1 MRIDWEKKPTY
12 EEIIRD
18 LEKDYKV
25 KLPDRVALNFY
36 DSFAHTQFQ
45 QMQQSISTSQQN
57 IDDGGEPLSKSARKK
72 LAKALDKHR
81 KVHAAAAAAGD
92 GGA

>member
-1 MRIDWEKKPTY
+1 MSTIHWKKRPTY
-12 EEIIRD
+12 EEVVAS

-45 QMQQSISTSQQN
+45 QMQQSVAASQQPV
-57 IDDGGEPLSKSARKK
+57 DAACD
-72 LAKALDKHR
+72 
-81 KVHAAAAAAGD
+81 HAMTMAAD
-92 GGA
+92 E

>member
-25 KLPDRVALNFY
+25 KLPDRVALIFY
-36 DSFAHTQFQ
+36 DSFTHTQFPTDAT
-45 QMQQSISTSQQN
+45 I
-57 IDDGGEPLSKSARKK
+57 
-72 LAKALDKHR
+72 H
-81 KVHAAAAAAGD
+81 
-92 GGA
+92 